1 MCSSGR
7 ISEQAK
13 RSPSGK
19 VDGFR
24 RSIVRRFFRERDA
37 IRREEV
43 LQILA
48 RFRDLKRD
56 EFGIVRIGIFG
67 SVTREEMM
75 DTSDVDIV
83 VELARPDLL
92 TLVGIK
98 QEMEELLGRPVDVVR
113 YREQMNP
120 FLKHRIN
127 REAIYV

>member
-1 MCSSGR
+1 M
-7 ISEQAK
+7 
-13 RSPSGK
+13 
-19 VDGFR
+19 
-24 RSIVRRFFRERDA
+24 
-37 IRREEV
+37 RREEV

-67 SVTREEMM
+67 SVAREEMM

-92 TLVGIK
+92 TMVGIK
-98 QEMEELLGRPVDVVR
+98 QEVEELLGRPVDVVR

-120 FLKHRIN
+120 FLKRRIDK
-127 REAIYV
+127 EAIYV